1 MLVPVLL
8 FIVGL
13 LFLIKGGDW
22 FVDGASALARR
33 FHLPE
38 LLIGATVV
46 SIGTTLPEVMVST
59 MSAVSG
65 HGEIAYGNAIGSVIC
80 NSALIAAITIAV
92 RPGKVDP
99 KTLRVPVAFF
109 FAAAAIY
116 CVAAYAMGEF
126 TRPLGFVMLA
136 MFVAY
141 MVANVLQ
148 MKKAPAAAEAEAE
161 AENAGEEMS
170 LTKTL
175 VLLVLGAVLIALGAN
190 LLVDNGTLI
199 AQALGVPE
207 SVIALTFVALGT
219 SLPELVT
226 AITSLVKGCSD
237 LSLGNIVGANVFNLV
252 LVSGVS
258 DHAGT
263 LHRAAELH
271 PVRHQFQPCA
281 GDPGHAGCHDD
292 HDPSRTEAR
301 QAVPCTGHYPA
312 VHLRR
317 LLRHPVLPCDIPGD
331 TSWKKAAAQKV
342 QQPFC
347 GSLVFSPCSPVPPSR
362 RNRWHRRSWWRRSCR
377 SRPWGQRRGRPP
389 RGWRSGLRGRTRGAR
404 RRSPAGSGV
413 RSQQGQ
419 VLPVRLP
426 RQLLRRHRQPLL
438 LPWLRLPRRLRR
450 SFRPPRRP
458 FRLPPG
464 TRPPPHGAGLSGSGS
479 CPAPRWQRR

>member
-252 LVSGVS
+252 LVSGMSV
-258 DHAGT
+258 T
-263 LHRAAELH
+263 LAPFTVPQSSTLFGINSSLVLEI
-271 PVRHQFQPCA
+271 PVMLA
-281 GDPGHAGCHDD
+281 VMMIMT
-292 HDPSRTEAR
+292 PSRTEAR
-301 QAVPCTGHYPA
+301 QAVPCTGHYSA
-312 VHLRR
+312 VHLRC
-317 LLRHPVLPCDIPGD
+317 LLRYPVYHVTFPEILPCPRSALSGR
-331 TSWKKAAAQKV
+331 
-342 QQPFC
+342 
-347 GSLVFSPCSPVPPSR
+347 GSSVV
-362 RNRWHRRSWWRRSCR
+362 
-377 SRPWGQRRGRPP
+377 
-389 RGWRSGLRGRTRGAR
+389 
-404 RRSPAGSGV
+404 PAGKQFHHSGILQDLIFSV
-413 RSQQGQ
+413 R
-419 VLPVRLP
+419 
-426 RQLLRRHRQPLL
+426 PLK
-438 LPWLRLPRRLRR
+438 PMPSSR
-450 SFRPPRRP
+450 
-458 FRLPPG
+458 
-464 TRPPPHGAGLSGSGS
+464 
-479 CPAPRWQRR
+479 